1 MRKIRFLILTAVF
14 ALAGFSIVSCPGAS
28 PSGTANVPEG
38 AAALGAGIALN
49 TPFDTAALQSD
60 ITITLANVS
69 TVDSWTAADAEAITW
84 LKWKASADATETQ
97 DMAADTIGGVTVTAT
112 PTGEG
117 KDRISVN
124 IKSTAGA
131 QKAFDGILTEIV
143 IPADK
148 LTSNAALAV
157 KLGDNGVPV
166 RFVNSGARVAGTPVV
181 AFASGSTGVEGGSA
195 LYSIASD
202 FKDAF
207 VTAVNAKTATEA
219 EWIEVT
225 DWFSGLNGK
234 NIRAF
239 AKRIATQDK
248 AAAGNDPAE
257 VAKRTVEIVFKSD
270 AENAPA
276 AGSIK
281 SDLVIESDVYLPAG
295 AGKVTIADAVKMYVR
310 KPADGVSATVAITK
324 SADATKKTIKGATR
338 TALDAELTITIDGDC
353 AAFDISKSDE
363 DVTARIG
370 NMINLPLGVKASLKD
385 DVSAGDT
392 SFVIALSGTPSDITA
407 AAVAAAQSPW
417 APNADQARALL
428 TSAIAGYVPGANP
441 HDAQSEAYAQYMPM
455 LTGSYNTD
463 DDEWTKGLLAVAN
476 PAGDDQLMWAI
487 AETPYAVIQNA
498 TENSPK
504 AIRGIVGQQLEDV
517 DVLIT
522 IAGGTFVA
530 IDADD
535 GSSNNKISWF
545 GTPGNDLPS
554 SAAGD
559 TALKAVV
566 QESTTAES
574 TSIMLRISGTPSAPL
589 ERKAMKITIP
599 KEMWSGSSDL
609 VVDTNDFAYWE
620 AKAAYAG
627 VSEATISGKINT
639 ALAANQTVTITLEGA
654 KFVVFTDGE
663 QGNNGVST
671 WFKNLPQGL
680 SATAT
685 AHDAAE
691 SVEVTISGIP
701 AAASNAPLEITIP
714 KEMMTDLAQEPAEL
728 TSDITVEANENC
740 KFAISPAATVANAT
754 ISGTENVELAAQTV
768 TITLAGAKFVEFK
781 NDNKTVTDWFTNLP
795 KGLSATA
802 AVQAAGTS
810 VVVTISGTPA
820 AASDAQLAITIP
832 ANMMTDL
839 AQELAALA
847 SQITVDANANC
858 RFSIA
863 DNTDE
868 SVNDGDPD

>member
-1 MRKIRFLILTAVF
+1 MFVFSLEYAYAFACKRREEMRKIRFLILAAAF

-28 PSGTANVPEG
+28 PSGTAIVPEG

-84 LKWKASADATETQ
+84 LKWKASADAETQ
-97 DMAADTIGGVTVTAT
+97 DMAADTIGGVTVTAA

-117 KDRISVN
+117 RDCISVN

-143 IPADK
+143 IPAEK

-166 RFVNSGARVAGTPVV
+166 RFVNSGAKVAGTPVV
-181 AFASGSTGVEGGSA
+181 AFASGSTGATGGSA

-207 VTAVNAKTATEA
+207 VAAVNAKTATEA

-234 NIRAF
+234 NIKAF

-270 AENAPA
+270 ATTAPA

-310 KPADGVSATVAITK
+310 KPADGVSATVEITK
-324 SADATKKTIKGATR
+324 SAGTTKKTIKGATR
-338 TALDAELTITIDGDC
+338 TALDAELTVTIDGDC
-353 AAFDISKSDE
+353 VAFDIKKDDDGIE
-363 DVTARIG
+363 AGLARLIA
-370 NMINLPLGVKASLKD
+370 LPLGVKASLKD

-392 SFVIALSGTPSDITA
+392 SFVIALTGTPSDITA
-407 AAVAAAQSPW
+407 AAVAEAVEARNPW
-417 APNADQARALL
+417 ITDGEASARALL
-428 TSAIAGYVPGANP
+428 TSAVAGYVPGANP
-441 HDAQSEAYAQYMPM
+441 YDAQSEAYAQYMPM

-476 PAGDDQLMWAI
+476 PADNDQLMWAI

-498 TENSPK
+498 AEVSPK
-504 AIRGIVGQQLEDV
+504 AIRGIVGQQLENV

-535 GSSNNKISWF
+535 DSSNNKISWF
-545 GTPGNDLPS
+545 GTPGTDLPS
-554 SAAGD
+554 STAGD

-574 TSIMLRISGTPSAPL
+574 TSIMLRISGTPSGTFGP
-589 ERKAMKITIP
+589 EEMKITIP
-599 KEMWSGSSDL
+599 ADMWSGSSDL

-620 AKAAYAG
+620 AKTAYAG
-627 VSEATISGKINT
+627 VSNTTINGKINT
-639 ALAANQTVTITLEGA
+639 ALEDQAVVEIELAGARFVEFTNDNKTVTSW
-654 KFVVFTDGE
+654 FT
-663 QGNNGVST
+663 
-671 WFKNLPQGL
+671 NLPQGL

-685 AHDAAE
+685 VQVAGP
-691 SVEVTISGIP
+691 SVAVTISGTP

-728 TSDITVEANENC
+728 ASDITVECDDIRNGKCCA
-740 KFAISPAATVANAT
+740 
-754 ISGTENVELAAQTV
+754 
-768 TITLAGAKFVEFK
+768 
-781 NDNKTVTDWFTNLP
+781 
-795 KGLSATA
+795 
-802 AVQAAGTS
+802 
-810 VVVTISGTPA
+810 
-820 AASDAQLAITIP
+820 
-832 ANMMTDL
+832 
-839 AQELAALA
+839 
-847 SQITVDANANC
+847 
-858 RFSIA
+858 
-863 DNTDE
+863 
-868 SVNDGDPD
+868 